1 MKDTQIE
8 IKNNLQ
14 ENNRSDEAEN
24 QINDLEHKGPKNNQ
38 WEQEE
43 EKKNKKSKYS
53 VSSFWD
59 NFKGSKICII
69 EVPEGEEKEQEM
81 RNLFEII
88 MKENLPNLVK
98 EIDMQ
103 DQEAQSP
110 KQDGCKEAHFKT
122 HQN

>member
-1 MKDTQIE
+1 MG
-8 IKNNLQ
+8 
-14 ENNRSDEAEN
+14 EAEN

-38 WEQEE
+38 LEQQE
-43 EKKNKKSKYS
+43 EKKNKKTKYS

-88 MKENLPNLVK
+88 MKENLPNLMK
-98 EIDMQ
+98 EIDIQ
-103 DQEAQSP
+103 VQSTENT
-110 KQDGCKEAHFKT
+110 K
-122 HQN
+122 